1 MRVSFWGGP
10 FSTPAYSPNPAYG
23 AAKPNEIVPLTHSTW
38 KGRGL
43 ERRPPLYIIAIFIII
58 WHLAIPAS
66 NVRFIVL
73 ATWKYPGSFCN
84 DHMIFNQIK
93 YIIPPSPFYKRNIS
107 YDISFNIL
115 FLPSPFSESRT
126 ERAASLPST
135 TRFILTWD
143 DNQSSLSS
151 SSLLV
156 IIVVTIIIIM

>member
-10 FSTPAYSPNPAYG
+10 FSAPAPSPAYG

-93 YIIPPSPFYKRNIS
+93 YIIPPSPLTIKGTYHMIYHLIYCFCPAPSLRAELNE
-107 YDISFNIL
+107 
-115 FLPSPFSESRT
+115 LPVYQAQLGLYWDGMWSP
-126 ERAASLPST
+126 
-135 TRFILTWD
+135 W
-143 DNQSSLSS
+143 
-151 SSLLV
+151 
-156 IIVVTIIIIM
+156 